1 MSVCCSAKAIFA
13 FAASALAR
21 FCLAVLAVPESLLL
35 WWVVAFDLKDFINV
49 VSERDTQ
56 KSLILLMDVSTRFC
70 RLEYISLRA
79 SISLMLSC
87 RAGSQKL
94 HIDVGLSTVPFVRHI
109 YSLLECHQ
117 CVNVHRS
124 LTNVLNKGFTFNPE
138 WLKCFD
144 MLLSLWYV
152 KFCPSFCE
160 TTDTWC
166 KITVLAQDLFSWLIN
181 FTWIHFSHF
190 TQSVPL
196 LDK

>member
-1 MSVCCSAKAIFA
+1 MSSRRHTKVSYSFNGRVYQILPPWVYFFESFYIPYAV
-13 FAASALAR
+13 
-21 FCLAVLAVPESLLL
+21 FCPAV
-35 WWVVAFDLKDFINV
+35 
-49 VSERDTQ
+49 
-56 KSLILLMDVSTRFC
+56 
-70 RLEYISLRA
+70 
-79 SISLMLSC
+79 
-87 RAGSQKL
+87 SQKL

-109 YSLLECHQ
+109 YSLLERHQ

-124 LTNVLNKGFTFNPE
+124 LTNVLNKGFTLNPE
-138 WLKCFD
+138 WLKCFN

-196 LDK
+196 LEK